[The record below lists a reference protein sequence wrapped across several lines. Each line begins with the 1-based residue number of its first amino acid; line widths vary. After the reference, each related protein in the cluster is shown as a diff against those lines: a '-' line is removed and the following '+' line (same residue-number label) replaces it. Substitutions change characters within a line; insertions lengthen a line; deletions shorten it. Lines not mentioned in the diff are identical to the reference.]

1 MHSDTLLCSQWETL
15 YKNDS
20 AVCRIQCEMKM
31 QGVLLKKKR
40 IAKYISKYGIFWYW
54 VLYNFIRL
62 ETMKLVLTLSYR
74 E

>member
-1 MHSDTLLCSQWETL
+1 
-15 YKNDS
+15 
-20 AVCRIQCEMKM
+20 M

-74 E
+74 EWYTLVRLGFLLWFWLSMALLLGIFDFVS